1 MKKCNLICNLESGKG
16 IKKKD
21 IDFIIKLIE
30 SYDYKVTLHITEK
43 VGDAT
48 SIVKNIKSCD
58 LVLSIGGDGTFN
70 EIVTGNYLR
79 KNRLLLSHIPVGTTN
94 DIGIMLGMNKNII
107 RNVKDILEGNIKQMD
122 IGIINNQPFIYVAGF
137 GKFINVPY
145 ETERK
150 LKKSL
155 GHLAYLIN
163 GIKEFFQITKL
174 YDIEYEIY
182 NVK

>member
-1 MKKCNLICNLESGKG
+1 MKKCHLICNLESGKG

-21 IDFIIKLIE
+21 IDTIINLIK
-30 SYDYKVTLHITEK
+30 SYDYDVTLHITEK
-43 VGDAT
+43 SGDAT
-48 SIVKNIKSCD
+48 SIVKKIKTCD

-70 EIVTGNYLR
+70 EIVTGNYQR
-79 KNRLLLSHIPVGTTN
+79 KDKLLLSHIPVGTTN
-94 DIGIMLGMNKNII
+94 DIGTMLGMNKNIVKS
-107 RNVKDILEGNIKQMD
+107 VKDILNGTVKQMD
-122 IGIINNQPFIYVAGF
+122 IGLINDQPFIYVAGF

-163 GIKEFFQITKL
+163 GFKEFFQITKL
-174 YDIEYEIY
+174 YDI
-182 NVK
+182 